1 MTSVYDIDS
10 GPLPRSDASGY
21 YRHALGPLRPAPKE
35 GRGWLSAAGELA
47 MTAPD
52 LARWDISLINRTL
65 LKPDSYSEMFK
76 EVKLKDG
83 SGTRYGL
90 GVQLHKVNDLLEVE
104 HSGEV
109 SGFTAENIVVPDAK
123 AAVVVLVNED
133 AVGTSGVIGNA
144 ILGPLTGQA
153 QGSERV
159 LRIFKQLQANSIDR
173 SQFTELCNEYF
184 TDEAIEDYSR
194 SLQLLGEPLF

>member
-1 MTSVYDIDS
+1 
-10 GPLPRSDASGY
+10 
-21 YRHALGPLRPAPKE
+21 
-35 GRGWLSAAGELA
+35 

-144 ILGPLTGQA
+144 ILGPLT
-153 QGSERV
+153 
-159 LRIFKQLQANSIDR
+159 R
-173 SQFTELCNEYF
+173 S
-184 TDEAIEDYSR
+184 SHR
-194 SLQLLGEPLF
+194 